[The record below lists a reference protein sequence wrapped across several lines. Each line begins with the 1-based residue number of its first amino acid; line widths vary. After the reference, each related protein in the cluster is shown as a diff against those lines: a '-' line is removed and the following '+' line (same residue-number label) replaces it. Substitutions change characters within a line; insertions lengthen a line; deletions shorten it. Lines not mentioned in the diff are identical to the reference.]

1 MDAEIDR
8 LKEDF
13 KKVYHSKIQT
23 TKDIKELAKKINISN
38 STLRRFLGKIKSE
51 SKSSPKTLNIIS
63 NSLGYSSFDDYCRP
77 KNSSLLEQDFL
88 KVFYDS
94 VKDKGVL
101 KSESGY
107 NDVNYQYAEKILK
120 TNENTKEFVKRFA
133 TNRVALEYTLAW
145 HPYYGKITDLE
156 YQKIL
161 INLGKKT
168 EISHIKV
175 FAPSFVLFGKFVSE
189 NFDDKKEIEKQLK
202 YIDKQLVLMRKEYKW
217 FFVFPEFRAAAAR
230 VLYYFHYNDHQNLE
244 KEIQTQFSNLRK
256 ITIKGDRVFFAS
268 YFADCLNLIGRYSEA
283 KEFISE
289 ISNEEYEEFE
299 KEYHYKRDKY
309 LFCIVK
315 GITLFHLGEKKESEK
330 LFQEVSNVT
339 FMEFPFDIRDYLA
352 LQYYL
357 LGKLLYPK
365 KTKFSDGFNSKIKE
379 MKFTYFNRFN
389 G

>member
-1 MDAEIDR
+1 MKAEIDK

-23 TKDIKELAKKINISN
+23 TKDIEELAKKINIGN
-38 STLRRFLGKIKSE
+38 STLRRFLGRMEAE
-51 SKSSPKTLNIIS
+51 SKFSSATLNLICKHM
-63 NSLGYSSFDDYCRP
+63 GYSSFDDYCRP

-94 VKDKGVL
+94 VKGKDIL
-101 KSESGY
+101 TSERRY
-107 NDVNYQYAEKILK
+107 NDVNYQYAQKILE
-120 TNENTKEFVKRFA
+120 TNENTKKNIEKFA
-133 TNRVALEYTLAW
+133 TNKVALEYTLAW
-145 HPYYGKITDLE
+145 HPHYGKITDPE
-156 YQKIL
+156 YQEIL
-161 INLGKKT
+161 INLGKVT
-168 EISHIKV
+168 DISHIKV
-175 FAPSFVLFGKFVSE
+175 FAPSFGLFGKFVSE
-189 NFDDKKEIEKQLK
+189 NFDDKKEIENQLK
-202 YIDKQLVLMRKEYKW
+202 HIDKQLVLMRKEYKW

-244 KEIQTQFSNLRK
+244 KEIQTQYSNFRK
-256 ITIKGDRVFFAS
+256 KTINGDRIFFAS

-289 ISNEEYEEFE
+289 ISKEDYEEFK

-330 LFQEVSNVT
+330 LFQEVSNVN

-389 G
+389 

>member
-23 TKDIKELAKKINISN
+23 TKDIEELAKKINIGN
-38 STLRRFLGKIKSE
+38 STLRRFLGRMEAE
-51 SKSSPKTLNIIS
+51 SKFSSATLNLICKHM
-63 NSLGYSSFDDYCRP
+63 GYSSFDDYCKP
-77 KNSSLLEQDFL
+77 KNISLSELDALEI
-88 KVFYDS
+88 FYDS
-94 VKDKGVL
+94 VKGKDIL
-101 KSESGY
+101 TSERRY
-107 NDVNYQYAEKILK
+107 NDVNYQYAQKILE
-120 TNENTKEFVKRFA
+120 TNENTKKNIEKFA
-133 TNRVALEYTLAW
+133 TNKVALEYTLAW
-145 HPYYGKITDLE
+145 HPHYGKITDPE
-156 YQKIL
+156 YQEIL
-161 INLGKKT
+161 INLGKVT
-168 EISHIKV
+168 DISHIKV
-175 FAPSFVLFGKFVSE
+175 FAPSFGLFGKFVSE

-202 YIDKQLVLMRKEYKW
+202 LIDKQLVLMRKEYKW

-244 KEIQTQFSNLRK
+244 KEIQTQYSNLRK
-256 ITIKGDRVFFAS
+256 MTIKGYRVFFAC

-289 ISNEEYEEFE
+289 ISKEDYEEFK

-379 MKFTYFNRFN
+379 MKYTYFNRFN
-389 G
+389 

>member
-8 LKEDF
+8 LREDF

-23 TKDIKELAKKINISN
+23 TKDIEELAKKINIGN
-38 STLRRFLGKIKSE
+38 STLRRFLGRMEAE
-51 SKSSPKTLNIIS
+51 SKFSSVTLNLICKHM
-63 NSLGYSSFDDYCRP
+63 GYSSFDDYCKP
-77 KNSSLLEQDFL
+77 KNISLLKQDFL

-107 NDVNYQYAEKILK
+107 NDVNYKYAEKILE

-145 HPYYGKITDLE
+145 HPHYGKITAPE
-156 YQKIL
+156 YQEIL
-161 INLGKKT
+161 TDLGKKT

-189 NFDDKKEIEKQLK
+189 NFGDKKEIEKQLK
-202 YIDKQLVLMRKEYKW
+202 LIDKQLVLMRKEYKW

-244 KEIQTQFSNLRK
+244 KEIQTQYSNFRK
-256 ITIKGDRVFFAS
+256 KTINGDRIFFAS

-289 ISNEEYEEFE
+289 ISKEDYEEFK
-299 KEYHYKRDKY
+299 KEYHCNRDKY

-389 G
+389 

>member
-23 TKDIKELAKKINISN
+23 TKDIEELAKKINIGN
-38 STLRRFLGKIKSE
+38 STLRRFLGRMEAE
-51 SKSSPKTLNIIS
+51 SKFSSVTLNLICKHM
-63 NSLGYSSFDDYCRP
+63 GYSSFDDYCKP
-77 KNSSLLEQDFL
+77 KNISLLKQDFL

-107 NDVNYQYAEKILK
+107 NDVNYKYAEKILE

-145 HPYYGKITDLE
+145 HPHYGKITAPE
-156 YQKIL
+156 YQEIL
-161 INLGKKT
+161 TDLGKKT

-189 NFDDKKEIEKQLK
+189 NFDDKKEIEEQLK
-202 YIDKQLVLMRKEYKW
+202 IIDKQLVQMRKEYKW

-244 KEIQTQFSNLRK
+244 KEIQTQYSNFRK
-256 ITIKGDRVFFAS
+256 KTINGDRVFFAS

-289 ISNEEYEEFE
+289 ISNEEYEEYE

-379 MKFTYFNRFN
+379 MKYTYFNRFN
-389 G
+389 

>member
-8 LKEDF
+8 LREDF

-51 SKSSPKTLNIIS
+51 SKSSPVTLNLIS
-63 NSLGYSSFDDYCRP
+63 DSLGYSSFDDYCRP
-77 KNSSLLEQDFL
+77 KNSSLSELDALEI
-88 KVFYDS
+88 FYDS
-94 VKDKGVL
+94 VKGKDIL
-101 KSESGY
+101 TSERRY
-107 NDVNYQYAEKILK
+107 NDVNYQYAKKILE
-120 TNENTKEFVKRFA
+120 TNENINEFIENFVDNK
-133 TNRVALEYTLAW
+133 VALEYALAW
-145 HPYYGKITDLE
+145 HPHYGKITDPE

-168 EISHIKV
+168 DISHIKV

-202 YIDKQLVLMRKEYKW
+202 HIDKQLVLMRKEYKW
-217 FFVFPEFRAAAAR
+217 FFVFPEFRAAVAR
-230 VLYYFHYNDHQNLE
+230 VLYYFHYDDHQNLE

-256 ITIKGDRVFFAS
+256 MTIKGDRVFFAS

-289 ISNEEYEEFE
+289 ISKEDYEEFK
-299 KEYHYKRDKY
+299 KEYHYKRDQY
-309 LFCIVK
+309 LFSIVK

-389 G
+389 

>member
-1 MDAEIDR
+1 MKAEIDK

-23 TKDIKELAKKINISN
+23 TKDIEELAKKINIGN
-38 STLRRFLGKIKSE
+38 STLRRFLGRMETE
-51 SKSSPKTLNIIS
+51 SKFSSATLNLICK
-63 NSLGYSSFDDYCRP
+63 NMGYSSFEDYCRP
-77 KNSSLLEQDFL
+77 KNISLLELDAL
-88 KVFYDS
+88 AVFYDS
-94 VKDKGVL
+94 VKDKNVL
-101 KSESGY
+101 TSERRY
-107 NDVNYQYAEKILK
+107 NDVNYQYAKKILE
-120 TNENTKEFVKRFA
+120 TNENTKKFIEKFA
-133 TNRVALEYTLAW
+133 TNKVALEYTLAW
-145 HPYYGKITDLE
+145 HPHYGKITDPE
-156 YQKIL
+156 YQEIL
-161 INLGKKT
+161 INLGKVT
-168 EISHIKV
+168 DISHIKV
-175 FAPSFVLFGKFVSE
+175 FAPSFGLFGKFVSE

-202 YIDKQLVLMRKEYKW
+202 LIDKQLVLMRKEYKW
-217 FFVFPEFRAAAAR
+217 FFVFPEFRAAVAR

-256 ITIKGDRVFFAS
+256 MTIKGYRVFFAC
-268 YFADCLNLIGRYSEA
+268 YFADCLNLIGWYSEA

-289 ISNEEYEEFE
+289 ISNVEYEEFE
-299 KEYHYKRDKY
+299 KEYHCKRDKY

-379 MKFTYFNRFN
+379 MKYTYFNRFN
-389 G
+389 

>member
-23 TKDIKELAKKINISN
+23 TKDIEELAPKINISN

-63 NSLGYSSFDDYCRP
+63 NSLGYSSFDDYCSP

-107 NDVNYQYAEKILK
+107 NDVNYKYAEKILK

-145 HPYYGKITDLE
+145 HPHYGKITAPE
-156 YQKIL
+156 YQEIL
-161 INLGKKT
+161 TDLGKKT

-189 NFDDKKEIEKQLK
+189 NFDDKKEIEEQLK
-202 YIDKQLVLMRKEYKW
+202 IIDKQLVQMRKEYKW

-256 ITIKGDRVFFAS
+256 MTIKGDRVFFAS

-289 ISNEEYEEFE
+289 ISKEDYEEFK
-299 KEYHYKRDKY
+299 KEYHYNRDKY

-365 KTKFSDGFNSKIKE
+365 KTKFSAGFNSKIKE

-389 G
+389 

>member
-8 LKEDF
+8 LREDF

-23 TKDIKELAKKINISN
+23 TKDIEELAKKINIGN
-38 STLRRFLGKIKSE
+38 STLRRFLGRMEAE
-51 SKSSPKTLNIIS
+51 SKFSSVTLNLICKHM
-63 NSLGYSSFDDYCRP
+63 GYSSFDDYCKP
-77 KNSSLLEQDFL
+77 KNISLLKQDFWKL
-88 KVFYDS
+88 FYDP

-107 NDVNYQYAEKILK
+107 NDVNYKYAEKILE

-145 HPYYGKITDLE
+145 HPHYGKITAPE
-156 YQKIL
+156 YQEIL
-161 INLGKKT
+161 TDLGKKT

-189 NFDDKKEIEKQLK
+189 NFDDKKEIEEQLK
-202 YIDKQLVLMRKEYKW
+202 IIDKQLVQMRKEYKW

-244 KEIQTQFSNLRK
+244 KEIQTQYSNFRK
-256 ITIKGDRVFFAS
+256 KTINGDRVFFAS

-289 ISNEEYEEFE
+289 ISKEDYEEFKE
-299 KEYHYKRDKY
+299 EYHYKRDKY

-379 MKFTYFNRFN
+379 MKYTYFNRFN
-389 G
+389 

>member
-8 LKEDF
+8 LREDF

-23 TKDIKELAKKINISN
+23 TKDIEELAKKINIGN
-38 STLRRFLGKIKSE
+38 STLRRFLGRMEAE
-51 SKSSPKTLNIIS
+51 SKFSSVTLNLICKHM
-63 NSLGYSSFDDYCRP
+63 GYSSFDDYCKP
-77 KNSSLLEQDFL
+77 KNISLLKQDFL

-107 NDVNYQYAEKILK
+107 NDVNYKYAEKILE

-145 HPYYGKITDLE
+145 HPHYGKITAPE
-156 YQKIL
+156 YQEIL
-161 INLGKKT
+161 TDLGKKT

-189 NFDDKKEIEKQLK
+189 NFDDKKEIEEQLK
-202 YIDKQLVLMRKEYKW
+202 IIDKQLVQMRKEYKW

-244 KEIQTQFSNLRK
+244 KEIQTQYSNFRK
-256 ITIKGDRVFFAS
+256 KTINGDRVFFAS

-283 KEFISE
+283 KEFVSE
-289 ISNEEYEEFE
+289 ISKEDYEEFK
-299 KEYHYKRDKY
+299 KEYHCNRDKY

-365 KTKFSDGFNSKIKE
+365 KTKFSDGFNFKIKE
-379 MKFTYFNRFN
+379 MKFTYFNKFN
-389 G
+389 

>member
-23 TKDIKELAKKINISN
+23 TKDIEELAKKINIGN
-38 STLRRFLGKIKSE
+38 STLRRFLGRMEAE
-51 SKSSPKTLNIIS
+51 SKFSSVTLNLICKHM
-63 NSLGYSSFDDYCRP
+63 GYSSFDDYCKP
-77 KNSSLLEQDFL
+77 KNISLLKQDFL

-107 NDVNYQYAEKILK
+107 NDVNYKYAEKILE

-145 HPYYGKITDLE
+145 HPHYGKITAPE
-156 YQKIL
+156 YQEIL
-161 INLGKKT
+161 TDLGKKT

-189 NFDDKKEIEKQLK
+189 NFDDKKEIEEQLK
-202 YIDKQLVLMRKEYKW
+202 IIDKQLVQMRKEYKW

-244 KEIQTQFSNLRK
+244 KEIQTQYSNFRK
-256 ITIKGDRVFFAS
+256 KTINGDRVFFAS

-283 KEFISE
+283 KEFVSE
-289 ISNEEYEEFE
+289 ISNEEYEEYE
-299 KEYHYKRDKY
+299 KEYHCNRDKY

-389 G
+389 

>member
-8 LKEDF
+8 LREDF

-23 TKDIKELAKKINISN
+23 TKDIEELAKKINIGN
-38 STLRRFLGKIKSE
+38 STLRRFLGRMEAE
-51 SKSSPKTLNIIS
+51 SKFSSATLNLICKHM
-63 NSLGYSSFDDYCRP
+63 GYSSFDDYCRP

-94 VKDKGVL
+94 VKDKNIL
-101 KSESGY
+101 TSERRY
-107 NDVNYQYAEKILK
+107 NDVNYQCAKKILE
-120 TNENTKEFVKRFA
+120 TNENTKEFIKRFA
-133 TNRVALEYTLAW
+133 DNKVALEYALAW
-145 HPYYGKITDLE
+145 HPHYGKITDPE
-156 YQKIL
+156 YQEIL
-161 INLGKKT
+161 INLGKVT
-168 EISHIKV
+168 DISHIKV
-175 FAPSFVLFGKFVSE
+175 FAPSFGLFGKFVSE
-189 NFDDKKEIEKQLK
+189 NFDDKKEIENQLK
-202 YIDKQLVLMRKEYKW
+202 HIDKQLVLMRKEYKW

-244 KEIQTQFSNLRK
+244 KEIQTQYSNFRK
-256 ITIKGDRVFFAS
+256 KTINGDRIFFAS

-289 ISNEEYEEFE
+289 ISKEDYEEFKE
-299 KEYHYKRDKY
+299 EYHYNRDKY

-315 GITLFHLGEKKESEK
+315 GITLFHLGEKKGSEK

-379 MKFTYFNRFN
+379 MKFTYFNKFN
-389 G
+389 

>member
-8 LKEDF
+8 LREDF

-23 TKDIKELAKKINISN
+23 TKDIEELAPKINISD

-51 SKSSPKTLNIIS
+51 SKSSPVTLNLIS

-107 NDVNYQYAEKILK
+107 NDVNYQYAQKILK

-145 HPYYGKITDLE
+145 HPHYGKITDPE

-168 EISHIKV
+168 DISHIKV

-202 YIDKQLVLMRKEYKW
+202 HIDKQLVLMRKEYKW

-289 ISNEEYEEFE
+289 ISKEDYEEFKE
-299 KEYHYKRDKY
+299 EYHYKRDKY

-389 G
+389 

>member
-8 LKEDF
+8 LREDF

-51 SKSSPKTLNIIS
+51 SKSSPVTLNLIS
-63 NSLGYSSFDDYCRP
+63 DSLGYSSFDDYCRP
-77 KNSSLLEQDFL
+77 KNSSLSELDALEI
-88 KVFYDS
+88 FYDS
-94 VKDKGVL
+94 VKGKDIL
-101 KSESGY
+101 TSERRY
-107 NDVNYQYAEKILK
+107 NDVNYQYAKKILE
-120 TNENTKEFVKRFA
+120 TNENINEFIENFVDNK
-133 TNRVALEYTLAW
+133 VALEYALAW
-145 HPYYGKITDLE
+145 HPHYGKITDPE

-168 EISHIKV
+168 DISHIKV

-202 YIDKQLVLMRKEYKW
+202 HIDKQLVLMRKEYKW
-217 FFVFPEFRAAAAR
+217 FFVFPEFRAAVAR
-230 VLYYFHYNDHQNLE
+230 VLYYFHYDDHQNLE

-256 ITIKGDRVFFAS
+256 MTIKGDRVFFAS

-289 ISNEEYEEFE
+289 ISKEDYEEFK
-299 KEYHYKRDKY
+299 KEYHYNRDKY

-330 LFQEVSNVT
+330 LFREVSNVT

-365 KTKFSDGFNSKIKE
+365 KTKFSAGFNSKIKE

-389 G
+389 

>member
-8 LKEDF
+8 LREDF

-23 TKDIKELAKKINISN
+23 TKDIEELAKKINIGN
-38 STLRRFLGKIKSE
+38 STLRRFLGRMEAE
-51 SKSSPKTLNIIS
+51 SKFSSVTLNLICKHM
-63 NSLGYSSFDDYCRP
+63 GYSSFDDYCRP
-77 KNSSLLEQDFL
+77 KNISLLEQDFL

-94 VKDKGVL
+94 VKGKDIL
-101 KSESGY
+101 TSERRY
-107 NDVNYQYAEKILK
+107 NDVNYQYAQKILE
-120 TNENTKEFVKRFA
+120 TNENTKKFIEKFVDNK
-133 TNRVALEYTLAW
+133 VALEYALAW
-145 HPYYGKITDLE
+145 HPHYGKITDPE

-161 INLGKKT
+161 INLGEVT
-168 EISHIKV
+168 DISHIKV

-189 NFDDKKEIEKQLK
+189 NFDDKKEIEEQLK
-202 YIDKQLVLMRKEYKW
+202 LIDKQLVLMRKEYKW
-217 FFVFPEFRAAAAR
+217 FFVFPEFRAAVAR

-244 KEIQTQFSNLRK
+244 KEIQTQYSNFRK
-256 ITIKGDRVFFAS
+256 KTINGDRVFFAS

-289 ISNEEYEEFE
+289 ISKEDYEEFKE
-299 KEYHYKRDKY
+299 EYHYNRDKY

-315 GITLFHLGEKKESEK
+315 GITLFHLGEKKGSEK

-379 MKFTYFNRFN
+379 MKFTYFNKFN
-389 G
+389 

>member
-8 LKEDF
+8 LREDF

-23 TKDIKELAKKINISN
+23 TKDIEELAKKINIGN
-38 STLRRFLGKIKSE
+38 STLRRFLGKMKAE
-51 SKSSPKTLNIIS
+51 SKFSSVTLNLICKHM
-63 NSLGYSSFDDYCRP
+63 GYSSFDDYCKP
-77 KNSSLLEQDFL
+77 KNISLLKQDFL

-107 NDVNYQYAEKILK
+107 NDVNYKYAEKILE

-145 HPYYGKITDLE
+145 HPHYGKITAPE
-156 YQKIL
+156 YQEIL
-161 INLGKKT
+161 TDLGKKT

-189 NFDDKKEIEKQLK
+189 NFDDKKEIEEQLK
-202 YIDKQLVLMRKEYKW
+202 LIDKQLVLMRKEYKW

-244 KEIQTQFSNLRK
+244 KEIQTQYSNFRK
-256 ITIKGDRVFFAS
+256 KTINGDRVFFAS

-289 ISNEEYEEFE
+289 ISKEDYEEFK
-299 KEYHYKRDKY
+299 KEYHYNRDKY

-330 LFQEVSNVT
+330 LFQEVSNVN

-365 KTKFSDGFNSKIKE
+365 KTKYSDGFNSKIKE
-379 MKFTYFNRFN
+379 IKFTYFNKFN
-389 G
+389 

>member
-1 MDAEIDR
+1 MNAEIDR

-13 KKVYHSKIQT
+13 KKVYYSEIQT
-23 TKDIKELAKKINISN
+23 VKDIGELAKKINIGN
-38 STLRRFLGKIKSE
+38 STLRRFLGKMKAE
-51 SKSSPKTLNIIS
+51 SKFSSVTLNLICEYM
-63 NSLGYSSFDDYCRP
+63 GYSSFDDYRRP
-77 KNSSLLEQDFL
+77 KNISLLELDAL
-88 KVFYDS
+88 AVFYDS
-94 VKDKGVL
+94 VKDKNIL
-101 KSESGY
+101 TSERRY
-107 NDVNYQYAEKILK
+107 NDVNYQYAKKILE
-120 TNENTKEFVKRFA
+120 TNENTKKFIEKFA
-133 TNRVALEYTLAW
+133 TNKVALEYTLAW
-145 HPYYGKITDLE
+145 HPHYGKITDPE

-168 EISHIKV
+168 DISHIKV
-175 FAPSFVLFGKFVSE
+175 FAPSFGLFGKFVSE

-202 YIDKQLVLMRKEYKW
+202 HIDKQLVQMRKEYKW
-217 FFVFPEFRAAAAR
+217 FFVFPEFRAAVAR
-230 VLYYFHYNDHQNLE
+230 VLYYFHYDDHQNLE

-256 ITIKGDRVFFAS
+256 MTIKGDRVFFAS

-289 ISNEEYEEFE
+289 ISKEDYEEFK
-299 KEYHYKRDKY
+299 KEYHYNRDKY

-379 MKFTYFNRFN
+379 MKYTYFNRFN
-389 G
+389 

>member
-8 LKEDF
+8 LREDF

-23 TKDIKELAKKINISN
+23 TKDIEELAKKINIGN
-38 STLRRFLGKIKSE
+38 STLRRFLGRMEAE
-51 SKSSPKTLNIIS
+51 SKFSSVTLNLICKHM
-63 NSLGYSSFDDYCRP
+63 GYSSFDDYCKP
-77 KNSSLLEQDFL
+77 KNISLLKQDFL

-107 NDVNYQYAEKILK
+107 NDVNYKYAEKILE

-145 HPYYGKITDLE
+145 HPHYGKITAPE
-156 YQKIL
+156 YQEIL
-161 INLGKKT
+161 TDLGKKT

-189 NFDDKKEIEKQLK
+189 NFDDKKEIEEQLK
-202 YIDKQLVLMRKEYKW
+202 IIDKQLVQMRKEYKW

-244 KEIQTQFSNLRK
+244 KEIQTQYSNFRK
-256 ITIKGDRVFFAS
+256 KTINGDRVFFAS

-289 ISNEEYEEFE
+289 ISKEDYEEFK
-299 KEYHYKRDKY
+299 KEYHYNRDKY

-389 G
+389 

>member
-8 LKEDF
+8 LREDF

-23 TKDIKELAKKINISN
+23 TKDIEELAKKINIGN
-38 STLRRFLGKIKSE
+38 STLRRFLGRMEAE
-51 SKSSPKTLNIIS
+51 SKFSSATLNLICKHM
-63 NSLGYSSFDDYCRP
+63 GYSSFDDYCRP

-94 VKDKGVL
+94 VKGKDIL
-101 KSESGY
+101 TSERRY
-107 NDVNYQYAEKILK
+107 NDVNYQYAQKILE
-120 TNENTKEFVKRFA
+120 TNENTKKNIEKFA
-133 TNRVALEYTLAW
+133 TNKVALEYTLAW
-145 HPYYGKITDLE
+145 HPHYGKITDPE
-156 YQKIL
+156 YQEIL
-161 INLGKKT
+161 INLGKVT
-168 EISHIKV
+168 DISHIKV
-175 FAPSFVLFGKFVSE
+175 FAPSFGLFGKFVSE

-202 YIDKQLVLMRKEYKW
+202 LIDKQLVLMRKEYKW

-244 KEIQTQFSNLRK
+244 KEIQTQYSNFRK
-256 ITIKGDRVFFAS
+256 KTINGDRIFFAS

-289 ISNEEYEEFE
+289 ISKEDYEEFK

-379 MKFTYFNRFN
+379 MKYTYFNRFN
-389 G
+389 

>member
-1 MDAEIDR
+1 MKAEIDK

-23 TKDIKELAKKINISN
+23 TKDIEELAKKINIGN
-38 STLRRFLGKIKSE
+38 STLRRFLGRMETE
-51 SKSSPKTLNIIS
+51 SKFSSATLNLICKHM
-63 NSLGYSSFDDYCRP
+63 GYSSFDDYCRP
-77 KNSSLLEQDFL
+77 KNISLLELDAL
-88 KVFYDS
+88 AVFYDS
-94 VKDKGVL
+94 VKGKDIL
-101 KSESGY
+101 TSERRY
-107 NDVNYQYAEKILK
+107 NDVNYEYAKKILE
-120 TNENTKEFVKRFA
+120 TNENTKKFIEKFA
-133 TNRVALEYTLAW
+133 TNKVALEYTLAW
-145 HPYYGKITDLE
+145 HPHYGKITDPE
-156 YQKIL
+156 YQEIL
-161 INLGKKT
+161 INLGKVT
-168 EISHIKV
+168 DISHIKV
-175 FAPSFVLFGKFVSE
+175 FAPSFGLFGKFISE
-189 NFDDKKEIEKQLK
+189 NFDDKKEIEEQLK
-202 YIDKQLVLMRKEYKW
+202 LIDKQLVLMRKEYKW

-256 ITIKGDRVFFAS
+256 MTIKGDRVFFAS

-289 ISNEEYEEFE
+289 ISKEDYEEFK
-299 KEYHYKRDKY
+299 KEYHCNRDKY

-379 MKFTYFNRFN
+379 MKYTYFNRFN
-389 G
+389 

>member
-1 MDAEIDR
+1 MNAEIDR

-23 TKDIKELAKKINISN
+23 TKDIEELAKKINIGN
-38 STLRRFLGKIKSE
+38 STLRRFLGRMEAE
-51 SKSSPKTLNIIS
+51 SKFSSVTLNLICKHM
-63 NSLGYSSFDDYCRP
+63 GYSSFDDYCKP
-77 KNSSLLEQDFL
+77 KNISLLKQDFL

-107 NDVNYQYAEKILK
+107 NDVNYKYAEKILE

-145 HPYYGKITDLE
+145 HPHYGKITAPE
-156 YQKIL
+156 YQEIL
-161 INLGKKT
+161 TDLGKKT

-189 NFDDKKEIEKQLK
+189 NFDDKKEIEEQLK
-202 YIDKQLVLMRKEYKW
+202 LIDKQLVLMRKEYKW

-244 KEIQTQFSNLRK
+244 KEIQTQYSNFRK
-256 ITIKGDRVFFAS
+256 KTINGDRVFFAS

-283 KEFISE
+283 KEFIYE
-289 ISNEEYEEFE
+289 ISKEDYEEFK
-299 KEYHYKRDKY
+299 KEYHYNRDKY
-309 LFCIVK
+309 LFYIVK

-389 G
+389 

>member
-23 TKDIKELAKKINISN
+23 TKDIEELAKKINIGN
-38 STLRRFLGKIKSE
+38 STLRRFLGRMEAE
-51 SKSSPKTLNIIS
+51 SKFSSVTLNLICKHM
-63 NSLGYSSFDDYCRP
+63 GYSSFDDYCKP
-77 KNSSLLEQDFL
+77 KNISLLKQDFL

-107 NDVNYQYAEKILK
+107 NDVNYKYAEKILE

-145 HPYYGKITDLE
+145 HPHYGKITAPE
-156 YQKIL
+156 YQEIL
-161 INLGKKT
+161 TDLGKKT

-189 NFDDKKEIEKQLK
+189 NFDDKKEIEEQLK
-202 YIDKQLVLMRKEYKW
+202 LIDKQLVLMRKEYKW
-217 FFVFPEFRAAAAR
+217 FFVFPEFRAAVAR

-244 KEIQTQFSNLRK
+244 KEIQTQYSNFRK
-256 ITIKGDRVFFAS
+256 KTINGDRVFFAS

-289 ISNEEYEEFE
+289 ISKEDYEEFK
-299 KEYHYKRDKY
+299 KEYHYNRDKY

-339 FMEFPFDIRDYLA
+339 FMEFPFDIRDYLE
-352 LQYYL
+352 LQYCL
-357 LGKLLYPK
+357 LGKLLYPQ

-389 G
+389 

>member
-8 LKEDF
+8 LREDF

-23 TKDIKELAKKINISN
+23 TKDIEELAKKINIGN
-38 STLRRFLGKIKSE
+38 STLRRFLGRMEAE
-51 SKSSPKTLNIIS
+51 SKFSSVTLNLICKHM
-63 NSLGYSSFDDYCRP
+63 GYSSFDDYCKP
-77 KNSSLLEQDFL
+77 KNISLLKQDFL

-107 NDVNYQYAEKILK
+107 NDVNYKYAEKILE

-133 TNRVALEYTLAW
+133 TNRVALEYALAW
-145 HPYYGKITDLE
+145 HPHYGKITDPE

-189 NFDDKKEIEKQLK
+189 NFDDKKEIEEQLK
-202 YIDKQLVLMRKEYKW
+202 IIDKQLVLMRKEYKW

-244 KEIQTQFSNLRK
+244 KEIQTQYSNFRK
-256 ITIKGDRVFFAS
+256 KTINGDRVFFAS

-289 ISNEEYEEFE
+289 ISKEDYEEFK

-389 G
+389 

>member
-23 TKDIKELAKKINISN
+23 TKDIEELAKKINIGN
-38 STLRRFLGKIKSE
+38 STLRRFLGRMEAE
-51 SKSSPKTLNIIS
+51 SKFSSVTLNLICKHM
-63 NSLGYSSFDDYCRP
+63 GYSSFDDYCKP
-77 KNSSLLEQDFL
+77 KNISLLKQDFL

-107 NDVNYQYAEKILK
+107 NDVNYKYAEKILE

-145 HPYYGKITDLE
+145 HPHYGKITDPE
-156 YQKIL
+156 YQEIL
-161 INLGKKT
+161 INLGEVT
-168 EISHIKV
+168 GISHIKV
-175 FAPSFVLFGKFVSE
+175 FAPSFGLFGKFVSE
-189 NFDDKKEIEKQLK
+189 NFDDKKEIEKQQK
-202 YIDKQLVLMRKEYKW
+202 HIDKQLVQMRKDFKW
-217 FFVFPEFRAAAAR
+217 FFVYPEFRAAAAR
-230 VLYYFHYNDHQNLE
+230 VLYSFHYNDHQNLE
-244 KEIQTQFSNLRK
+244 KEIQTQYSNFRK
-256 ITIKGDRVFFAS
+256 KTINGDRIFFAS

-283 KEFISE
+283 KEFVSE
-289 ISNEEYEEFE
+289 ISKEDYEEFKE
-299 KEYHYKRDKY
+299 EYHYKRDKY

-379 MKFTYFNRFN
+379 MKYTYFNKFN
-389 G
+389 

>member
-8 LKEDF
+8 LREDF

-23 TKDIKELAKKINISN
+23 TKDIEELAKKINIGN
-38 STLRRFLGKIKSE
+38 STLRRFLGRMEAE
-51 SKSSPKTLNIIS
+51 SKFSSATLNLICKHM
-63 NSLGYSSFDDYCRP
+63 GYSSFDDYCRP

-94 VKDKGVL
+94 VKGKDIL
-101 KSESGY
+101 TSERRY
-107 NDVNYQYAEKILK
+107 NDVNYQYAQKILE
-120 TNENTKEFVKRFA
+120 TNENTKKNIEKFA
-133 TNRVALEYTLAW
+133 TNKVALEYTLAW
-145 HPYYGKITDLE
+145 HPHYGKITDPE
-156 YQKIL
+156 YQEIL
-161 INLGKKT
+161 INLGKVT
-168 EISHIKV
+168 DISHIKV
-175 FAPSFVLFGKFVSE
+175 FAPSFGLFGKFVSE

-202 YIDKQLVLMRKEYKW
+202 LIDKQLVLMRKEYKW

-244 KEIQTQFSNLRK
+244 KEIQTQYSNLRK
-256 ITIKGDRVFFAS
+256 MTIKGYRVFFAC

-289 ISNEEYEEFE
+289 ISKEDYEEFK

-379 MKFTYFNRFN
+379 MKYTYFNRFN
-389 G
+389 

>member
-8 LKEDF
+8 LREDF

-23 TKDIKELAKKINISN
+23 TKDIEELAKKINIGN
-38 STLRRFLGKIKSE
+38 STLRRFLGRMEAE
-51 SKSSPKTLNIIS
+51 SKFSSVTLNLICKHM
-63 NSLGYSSFDDYCRP
+63 GYSSFDDYCKP
-77 KNSSLLEQDFL
+77 KNISLLKQDFL

-107 NDVNYQYAEKILK
+107 NDVNYKYAEKILE

-145 HPYYGKITDLE
+145 HPHYGKITAPE
-156 YQKIL
+156 YQEIL
-161 INLGKKT
+161 TDLGKKT

-189 NFDDKKEIEKQLK
+189 NFDDKKEIEEQLK
-202 YIDKQLVLMRKEYKW
+202 IIDKQLVLMRKEYKW

-244 KEIQTQFSNLRK
+244 KEIQTQYSNFRK
-256 ITIKGDRVFFAS
+256 KTINGDRVFFAS

-289 ISNEEYEEFE
+289 ISKEDYEEFK
-299 KEYHYKRDKY
+299 KEYHCNRDKY

-389 G
+389 

>member
-1 MDAEIDR
+1 MKAEIDK

-23 TKDIKELAKKINISN
+23 TKDIEELAPKINISN

-63 NSLGYSSFDDYCRP
+63 NSLGYSSFDDYCSP

-107 NDVNYQYAEKILK
+107 NDVNYKYAEKILK

-145 HPYYGKITDLE
+145 HPYYGKITDPE

-202 YIDKQLVLMRKEYKW
+202 HIDKQLVQMRKDFKW
-217 FFVFPEFRAAAAR
+217 FFVFPEFRAAVAR

-256 ITIKGDRVFFAS
+256 MTIKGDRVFFAS

-289 ISNEEYEEFE
+289 ISKEDYEEFK
-299 KEYHYKRDKY
+299 KEYHYNRDKY

-365 KTKFSDGFNSKIKE
+365 KTKFSAGFNSKIKE

-389 G
+389 

>member
-8 LKEDF
+8 LREDF

-23 TKDIKELAKKINISN
+23 TKDIEELAKKINIGN
-38 STLRRFLGKIKSE
+38 STLRRFLGKMKVE
-51 SKSSPKTLNIIS
+51 SKFSSATLNLICKHM
-63 NSLGYSSFDDYCRP
+63 GYSSFDDYCKP
-77 KNSSLLEQDFL
+77 KNISLLKQDFL

-107 NDVNYQYAEKILK
+107 NDVNYKYAEKILE

-145 HPYYGKITDLE
+145 HPHYGKITAPE
-156 YQKIL
+156 YQEIL
-161 INLGKKT
+161 TDLGKKT

-189 NFDDKKEIEKQLK
+189 NFDDKKEIEEQLK
-202 YIDKQLVLMRKEYKW
+202 IIDKQLVQMRKEYKW

-244 KEIQTQFSNLRK
+244 KEIQTQYSNFRK
-256 ITIKGDRVFFAS
+256 KTINGDRVFFAS

-289 ISNEEYEEFE
+289 ISKEDYEEFK
-299 KEYHYKRDKY
+299 KEYHCNRDKY

-365 KTKFSDGFNSKIKE
+365 KTKFSDGFNFKIKE
-379 MKFTYFNRFN
+379 MKFTYFNKFN
-389 G
+389 

>member
-1 MDAEIDR
+1 MDAEINR
-8 LKEDF
+8 LREDF

-23 TKDIKELAKKINISN
+23 TKDIEELAKKINIGN
-38 STLRRFLGKIKSE
+38 STLRRFLGRMEAE
-51 SKSSPKTLNIIS
+51 SKFSSVTLNLICKHM
-63 NSLGYSSFDDYCRP
+63 GYSSFDDYCKP
-77 KNSSLLEQDFL
+77 KNISLLKQDFL

-107 NDVNYQYAEKILK
+107 NDVNYKYAEKILE

-145 HPYYGKITDLE
+145 HPHYGKITAPE
-156 YQKIL
+156 YQEIL
-161 INLGKKT
+161 TDLGKKT

-189 NFDDKKEIEKQLK
+189 NFDDKKEIEEQLK
-202 YIDKQLVLMRKEYKW
+202 IIDKQLVQMRKEYKW

-244 KEIQTQFSNLRK
+244 KEIQTQYSNFRK
-256 ITIKGDRVFFAS
+256 KTINGDRVFFAS

-289 ISNEEYEEFE
+289 ISKEDYEEFK
-299 KEYHYKRDKY
+299 KEYHCNRDKY

-379 MKFTYFNRFN
+379 MKYTYFNRFN
-389 G
+389 

>member
-23 TKDIKELAKKINISN
+23 TKDIEELAPKINISN

-289 ISNEEYEEFE
+289 ISKEDYEEFK

-389 G
+389 

>member
-8 LKEDF
+8 LREDF

-23 TKDIKELAKKINISN
+23 TKDIEELAKKINIGN
-38 STLRRFLGKIKSE
+38 STLRRFLGRMEAE
-51 SKSSPKTLNIIS
+51 SKFSPVTLNLICKHM
-63 NSLGYSSFDDYCRP
+63 GYSSFDDYCKP
-77 KNSSLLEQDFL
+77 KNISLLKQDFL

-107 NDVNYQYAEKILK
+107 NDVNYKYAEKILE

-145 HPYYGKITDLE
+145 HPHYGKITAPE
-156 YQKIL
+156 YQEIL
-161 INLGKKT
+161 TDLGKKT

-189 NFDDKKEIEKQLK
+189 NFDDKKEIEEQLK
-202 YIDKQLVLMRKEYKW
+202 LIDKQLVLMRKEYKW

-230 VLYYFHYNDHQNLE
+230 VLYYFHYNNHQNLE
-244 KEIQTQFSNLRK
+244 KEIQTQYSNFRK
-256 ITIKGDRVFFAS
+256 KTINGDRVFFAS

-283 KEFISE
+283 REFISE
-289 ISNEEYEEFE
+289 ISKEDYEEFK
-299 KEYHYKRDKY
+299 KEYHYNRDKY

-379 MKFTYFNRFN
+379 MKYTYFNRFN
-389 G
+389 

>member
-1 MDAEIDR
+1 MDAEINR
-8 LKEDF
+8 LREDF

-23 TKDIKELAKKINISN
+23 TKDIKELAQKIKISN

-51 SKSSPKTLNIIS
+51 SKSSSVTLNLIS
-63 NSLGYSSFDDYCRP
+63 NSLEYSSFDDYCKP
-77 KNSSLLEQDFL
+77 KNISLLEQDFL

-145 HPYYGKITDLE
+145 HPHYGKITDPE

-161 INLGKKT
+161 TDLGKKT
-168 EISHIKV
+168 DISHIKV

-230 VLYYFHYNDHQNLE
+230 VLYYFYYNDHQNLE

-256 ITIKGDRVFFAS
+256 MTINGDRIFFAS

-289 ISNEEYEEFE
+289 ISKEDYEEFK
-299 KEYHYKRDKY
+299 KEYHYNRDKY

-357 LGKLLYPK
+357 LGKLLYPQ

-379 MKFTYFNRFN
+379 MKYTYFNRFN
-389 G
+389 

>member
-8 LKEDF
+8 LREDF

-23 TKDIKELAKKINISN
+23 TKDIEELAPKINISN

-77 KNSSLLEQDFL
+77 KNISLLEQDFL

-107 NDVNYQYAEKILK
+107 NDVNYKYAEKILE

-145 HPYYGKITDLE
+145 HPHYGKITAPE
-156 YQKIL
+156 YQEIL
-161 INLGKKT
+161 TDLGKKT

-189 NFDDKKEIEKQLK
+189 NFDDKKEIEEQLK
-202 YIDKQLVLMRKEYKW
+202 LIDKQLVLMRKEYKW

-230 VLYYFHYNDHQNLE
+230 VLYYFHYNNHQNLE
-244 KEIQTQFSNLRK
+244 KEIQTQYSNFRK
-256 ITIKGDRVFFAS
+256 KTINGDRVFFAS

-289 ISNEEYEEFE
+289 ISKEDYEEFK
-299 KEYHYKRDKY
+299 KEYHYNRDKY

-379 MKFTYFNRFN
+379 MKYTYFNRFN
-389 G
+389 